1 MLVFLGLEPSV
12 PPGVTPFV
20 TIRSIIPFNDLFA
33 LIMFLAVAVSM
44 MVLLILGYL
53 LARFRARD
61 DEAIPEQSHGNR
73 RLEIAWTAIPALIIA
88 ALFTYMLIGMFQGP
102 TPGNV
107 GAHGQDPDIIVIG
120 HQWWW
125 EVRYPKN
132 GNVVTANEVHI
143 PVGKRLIVNLTSADV
158 QHTFWVPQLS
168 QKMDLIPGHI
178 NYIYLD
184 AAAAGNYQGAC
195 AEFCGLQHAGMRIL
209 LVAEP
214 QAQFDAWLAAQR
226 GAAQV
231 PSSDP
236 QVQRGQQ
243 VFSQSACANCHAIAG
258 TAYAGNAAP
267 DLTNFSTRQTIASGV
282 LPHTPANLKRF
293 LRDPQAVKP
302 GVQMPNFRLNDADLD
317 ALVAYLESLK

>member
-12 PPGVTPFV
+12 PPSVIPFV
-20 TIRSIIPFNDLFA
+20 TIRSIIPFNALFS
-33 LIMFLAVAVSM
+33 LVMFLAVAVCL

-53 LARFRARD
+53 LARFRGQD
-61 DEAIPEQSHGNR
+61 DGAVPEQSHGNR
-73 RLEIAWTAIPALIIA
+73 RYEIAWTAIPALIIFG
-88 ALFTYMLIGMFQGP
+88 LFSYMLVGMFQGP

-107 GAHGQDPDIIVIG
+107 GAQGQDPDIIVIG

-143 PVGKRLIVNLTSADV
+143 PVGKRLLVNLTSADV
-158 QHTFWVPQLS
+158 QHSFWVPQLS
-168 QKMDLIPGHI
+168 QKMDLYPGHI
-178 NYIYLD
+178 NYIYMD
-184 AAAAGNYQGAC
+184 APAAGSYQGAC

-209 LVAEP
+209 VVAEP
-214 QAQFDAWLAAQR
+214 QAQFDAWLAVQR

-231 PSSDP
+231 PSKDP
-236 QVQRGQQ
+236 LVQRGQQ
-243 VFSQSACANCHAIAG
+243 VFTQSACANCHAIAG
-258 TAYAGNAAP
+258 TEFTGNAAP
-267 DLTNFSTRQTIASGV
+267 DLTNFSSRQTIASGV

-302 GVQMPNFRLNDADLD
+302 GVQMPNFRMNDADLD